1 MVTKKKE
8 QEAIEQYKKMY
19 QEKGFEERLK
29 EMLDTEEQNKKDA
42 KADEKEIMRIIR
54 DVLELKGY
62 ALVKGMMVDDV
73 CAFRNEALQ
82 KTYMISV
89 KTVEL

>member
-1 MVTKKKE
+1 MNRKEKEELAIKKYKKKYE
-8 QEAIEQYKKMY
+8 D
-19 QEKGFEERLK
+19 KGFEERLK

-42 KADEKEIMRIIR
+42 KSDEKEIMRIIR
-54 DVLELKGY
+54 DTLELKGY
-62 ALVKGMMVDDV
+62 TLVKGMMVDDV